1 MLFSKQIPLPLEPPR
16 PDRFQDFV
24 VGSNEAALA
33 AVRQLLNEPGAC
45 LFLSGPEGSGKS
57 HLLNAL
63 CHAAREEGMAAFYI
77 ALKSLEQ
84 EAAAGLEGLQV
95 LDLVCFDDLQCV
107 AGDPVWEE
115 ALFRCFNQV
124 RAASGRLLI
133 ASNQSLSSL
142 EFQLP
147 DLASRLAWGVRQS
160 LRVPNDAGKLEILQQ
175 RARTLRIEVTPEV
188 QNYLLKHGKRDMA
201 SLLMALEQI
210 KDRAF
215 TEKRRITVPLARQVL
230 ENGAP

>member
-16 PDRFQDFV
+16 PDRFEDFV

-33 AVRQLLNEPGAC
+33 AVKQLLNEPGAC

-133 ASNQSLSSL
+133 ASNQPLSSL

-160 LRVPNDAGKLEILQQ
+160 LRIPNDAGKLEILQQ

-201 SLLMALEQI
+201 SLLAALERI